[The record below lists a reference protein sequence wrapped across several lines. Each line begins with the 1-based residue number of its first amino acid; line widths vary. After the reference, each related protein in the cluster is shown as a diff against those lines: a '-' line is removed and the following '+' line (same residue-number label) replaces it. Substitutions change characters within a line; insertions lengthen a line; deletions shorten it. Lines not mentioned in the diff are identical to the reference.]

1 LTSNLPRRDKAF
13 YRGVA
18 AGYRSGLEDTIAQQ
32 LHSHNIEVQYEADR
46 IAYVIPARSAKYTP
60 DFKLPKRSG
69 HWYLETKG
77 IWSVQDRAKHIL
89 IKQQHPDID
98 IRFVFSNA
106 KAKLYKGSKTTY
118 ADYCQRYGFKWA
130 HKTIPD
136 EWIAECLQK

>member
-1 LTSNLPRRDKAF
+1 MTSNLPRRDKAF

-32 LHSHNIEVQYEADR
+32 LQSHNIEVLYETDR
-46 IAYVIPARSAKYTP
+46 IAYVIPARGAKYTP
-60 DFKLPKRSG
+60 DFKLPKRGG

-118 ADYCQRYGFKWA
+118 ADYCQRYGFQWA